1 MTQPTAEQLEVTQAD
16 REAAASTQ
24 DHFPLTAKVI
34 RAGKHDHTQ
43 LVQAFARH
51 RQATEAR
58 MAAAVEADVEKI
70 ARIID
75 PSSWAVMDGYLS
87 DMLRKYKGQNIGYD
101 PDAFK
106 HKQSMATA
114 RALLP
119 IIRAHL
125 EPTSE
130 MVEAVM
136 DCGPIGCCNISSTEA
151 RDIILSALKASPI
164 GDVG

>member
-1 MTQPTAEQLEVTQAD
+1 MTQPTAEHLEVTQAD
-16 REAAASTQ
+16 RDLWKYLLDAPKSQCTMMDTCNPA
-24 DHFPLTAKVI
+24 TAE
-34 RAGKHDHTQ
+34 
-43 LVQAFARH
+43 LQAIARH

-106 HKQSMATA
+106 HKPSMKIAEKVLAAIRSQSN
-114 RALLP
+114 
-119 IIRAHL
+119 
-125 EPTSE
+125 
-130 MVEAVM
+130 
-136 DCGPIGCCNISSTEA
+136 G
-151 RDIILSALKASPI
+151 
-164 GDVG
+164 